1 MTSESIARIRA
12 SFFEVSTE
20 PRALAGRFYE
30 ELFAAAPRLRPL
42 FPVDLTSLQG
52 HFEAA
57 LALVIRNLEE
67 LPTLEESLRDLG
79 AQHVGWGAR
88 PEDYRIVRRSL
99 IRAIQKSSAGWDAT
113 LEKDWHV
120 AITAII
126 VPMIEGAAVH
136 TAMVA
141 EQFSE
146 EQD

>member
-30 ELFAAAPRLRPL
+30 ELFAAAPHLRHL

-67 LPTLEESLRDLG
+67 LPALAESLRDLG
-79 AQHVGWGAR
+79 AQHVAWGAR
-88 PEDYRIVRRSL
+88 PQDYRVVRQSI
-99 IRAIQKSSAGWDAT
+99 IRGIQKSAKNWNET
-113 LEKDWHV
+113 LETDWYQ
-120 AITAII
+120 AITSVI

-141 EQFSE
+141 EEFSE
-146 EQD
+146 EME